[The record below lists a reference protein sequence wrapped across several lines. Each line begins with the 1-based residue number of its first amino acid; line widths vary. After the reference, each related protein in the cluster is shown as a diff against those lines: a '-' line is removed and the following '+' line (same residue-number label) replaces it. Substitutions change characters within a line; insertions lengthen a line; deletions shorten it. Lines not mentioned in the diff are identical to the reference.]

1 MWLNV
6 SFNNLFII
14 HQTLL
19 CILLQKLLYLSGG
32 KIIIKIPEV
41 CYSVWIGLEIRKL
54 VFFGG
59 FFLVFLFIF
68 KPEVNCTQMY
78 QHLQFNHSICRFFIY
93 LFIFTC
99 CYGNLKTDYNYT
111 SFKKARGYLYPI
123 AATFMSRRLYL
134 GEFWH
139 MSSWT
144 SAFQANGHRLG
155 GTVVSFVTL
164 GFFFFFFQYKN
175 PYF

>member
-1 MWLNV
+1 M
-6 SFNNLFII
+6 
-14 HQTLL
+14 
-19 CILLQKLLYLSGG
+19 QKLLYLSGG

-134 GEFWH
+134 GEF
-139 MSSWT
+139 
-144 SAFQANGHRLG
+144 
-155 GTVVSFVTL
+155 
-164 GFFFFFFQYKN
+164 
-175 PYF
+175 